1 MSFVMLFS
9 TSILMVQHRLV
20 YNYLIESFLKI
31 FYLLLYMVKV
41 KYKNKE
47 YNIPQKYLGNLKGKE
62 LQKQIKSIVEGTK
75 RPETSAK
82 PRRSSF
88 VVAFEK
94 KYGTKITDRDFIHKN
109 IITNTGIDK
118 ILSKGRGAYY
128 SGGSRPNQT
137 PSSWAY
143 GRLASVIMNG
153 KARQVDIDIWRK
165 YKRK

>member
-1 MSFVMLFS
+1 
-9 TSILMVQHRLV
+9 
-20 YNYLIESFLKI
+20 
-31 FYLLLYMVKV
+31 MVKIT
-41 KYKNKE
+41 YKGETKNVPAS
-47 YNIPQKYLGNLKGKE
+47 YLKGLKGDDRK
-62 LQKQIKSIVEGTK
+62 KQIKSFFEGKDRPKTGFKSK
-75 RPETSAK
+75 RSG
-82 PRRSSF
+82 F
-88 VVAFEK
+88 VKKFED
-94 KYGTKITDRDFIHKN
+94 KYKVKITDKDFIHKN